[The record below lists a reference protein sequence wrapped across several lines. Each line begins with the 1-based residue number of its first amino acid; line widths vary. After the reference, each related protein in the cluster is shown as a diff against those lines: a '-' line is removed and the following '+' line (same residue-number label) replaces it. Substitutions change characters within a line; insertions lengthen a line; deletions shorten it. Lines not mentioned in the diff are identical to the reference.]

1 MAYTQRWGEQR
12 WPEVPPDR
20 DAGPP
25 ARAGRRRPEPHPEP
39 PPEPHEEPEDLDYP
53 DDSPFDTGRPVV
65 NPYAVVALV
74 AALVLLF
81 PIALVFGLIAFTH
94 PRGRL
99 MAFAAFLLG
108 AVEAALL
115 VAFVVLPR
123 DQVSD
128 MYSRVGDALG
138 VTAGSEAAAG
148 VPTEGAVESATAVS
162 IPAPPSAPPA
172 PSTPPPASPAAPETV
187 APVAAE
193 QDTACPEPALIGVAA
208 DGTTLLCLAGTG
220 SVTGYQWSGPYRV
233 AAAVRDEGGEC
244 TAGAGAT
251 ARTAAGQALVC
262 EDGTWALW
270 VS

>member
-20 DAGPP
+20 DAHPP
-25 ARAGRRRPEPHPEP
+25 ARTGRRRPEQHPE
-39 PPEPHEEPEDLDYP
+39 PEPHEEPEDLDYP
-53 DDSPFDTGRPVV
+53 DDSPFDADRPVV

-74 AALVLLF
+74 SALVLLF
-81 PIALVFGLIAFTH
+81 PVALVFGLIAFTY

-99 MAFAAFLLG
+99 MASAAFLLG
-108 AVEAALL
+108 AVEAAVL
-115 VAFVVLPR
+115 VAFVVLPDDR
-123 DQVSD
+123 VSD

-138 VTAGSEAAAG
+138 VTTGSGAAAG
-148 VPTEGAVESATAVS
+148 VPAEGAVESATAVS
-162 IPAPPSAPPA
+162 IPAPPGAPPA
-172 PSTPPPASPAAPETV
+172 PPTQPPVTGAAPDMA

-193 QDTACPEPALIGVAA
+193 QDTACPEPALIGAAA

>member
-12 WPEVPPDR
+12 WPEVPRDR
-20 DAGPP
+20 GAGPP
-25 ARAGRRRPEPHPEP
+25 TRAGGRRPEP
-39 PPEPHEEPEDLDYP
+39 PPEPYEDPEDLDYP
-53 DDSPFDTGRPVV
+53 DDSPVATDRPVV

-81 PIALVFGLIAFTH
+81 PVALVFGLISFTY

-99 MAFAAFLLG
+99 MAFAAFVLG
-108 AVEAALL
+108 AVEAASV

-128 MYSRVGDALG
+128 LYSRVGDVLG
-138 VTAGSEAAAG
+138 VSAGSGAAAG
-148 VPTEGAVESATAVS
+148 VSAEGAVESATAVS
-162 IPAPPSAPPA
+162 VPAPPSVPPVPSAPPV
-172 PSTPPPASPAAPETV
+172 TRAAPEIA

-193 QDTACPEPALIGVAA
+193 QDTACPEPALIGAAA
-208 DGTTLLCLAGTG
+208 DGTILLCLAGTG

-233 AAAVRDEGGEC
+233 AAAIRDEGGDC

-262 EDGTWALW
+262 EEGTWALW